1 MIFLNHRERT
11 RSFSLAE
18 LCFHPAACEIG
29 EKFMKLVLVMRVELV
44 RHRAGDIL
52 NKGSFAITSAG
63 LQMLV
68 T

>member
-1 MIFLNHRERT
+1 MDL
-11 RSFSLAE
+11 L
-18 LCFHPAACEIG
+18 P
-29 EKFMKLVLVMRVELV
+29 VMGVELA

-52 NKGSFAITSAG
+52 NKGSFAIASAG